1 MELKNAVC
9 IVTGS
14 ASGIGA
20 ASAVLLAAKG
30 ARVVVN
36 YSKSEDAARATQKAC
51 AAAGADTLLIKA
63 DVAQDAD
70 CRRLAQAAIDK
81 WGRID
86 ALVNN
91 AGATKFADH
100 GDLEAL
106 SAEDFQRIYSVNVVG
121 SYQMVRA
128 CAPAMKQGGR
138 GAVVNVSS
146 IAGKNGMGSSIAYAA
161 SKGALNTLT
170 MSLARV
176 LGPEIRVNAVC
187 PGMVDTK
194 WLREG
199 YGARYA
205 AIEARYRQGTPLGR
219 PGTPE
224 EVAAV
229 IVWLIEGADLIT
241 GDTIMVDSGMH
252 LGLIPTNRTAHAKS

>member
-20 ASAVLLAAKG
+20 ASAIMLAGKG

-36 YSKSEDAARATQKAC
+36 YSKSEEAARATLKAC
-51 AAAGADTLLIKA
+51 EAAGGEALLVKA

-70 CRRLAQAAIDK
+70 CRRLAQAALDQ

-91 AGATKFADH
+91 AGVTKFADH
-100 GDLEAL
+100 AKLDAL
-106 SAEDFQRIYSVNVVG
+106 SAEDFLRIYSVNVVG
-121 SYQMVRA
+121 AFQMVRA
-128 CAPAMKQGGR
+128 CAPAMKKGGC

-146 IAGKNGMGSSIAYAA
+146 IAGKNGMGSSMAYAA

-199 YGARYA
+199 YGPRYA

-219 PGTPE
+219 PGKPE

-229 IVWLIEGADLIT
+229 VVWLIEGADLVT
-241 GDTIMVDSGMH
+241 GDIIMVDSGMH
-252 LGLIPTNRTAHAKS
+252 MGLIPPKL

>member
-20 ASAVLLAAKG
+20 ASAIMLAGKG

-36 YSKSEDAARATQKAC
+36 YSKSEDAARATQRAC
-51 AAAGADTLLIKA
+51 AAAGAQFGGEALLVQA

-70 CRRLAQAAIDK
+70 CRRLAQAALDK

-86 ALVNN
+86 ALINN
-91 AGATKFADH
+91 AGATKFANH
-100 GDLEAL
+100 ADLDAL
-106 SAEDFQRIYSVNVVG
+106 SAEDFLRIYSVNVVG
-121 SYQMVRA
+121 AYQMVRA

-161 SKGALNTLT
+161 SKGALNTMT

-199 YGARYA
+199 YGPRYA
-205 AIEARYRQGTPLGR
+205 AIEARYRQGTALGR
-219 PGTPE
+219 PATPE
-224 EVAAV
+224 DIAAV

-252 LGLIPTNRTAHAKS
+252 MGLIPPKL

>member
-1 MELKNAVC
+1 MDLKNAVC

-20 ASAVLLAAKG
+20 ASAVMLAARG

-36 YSKSEDAARATQKAC
+36 YSKSEAAARATQKAC
-51 AAAGADTLLIKA
+51 EAAGAQVGGEALLVKA

-70 CRRLAQAAIDK
+70 CRRLAQAALDQ

-100 GDLEAL
+100 ANLDAL
-106 SAEDFQRIYSVNVVG
+106 SAEDFQHIYSVNVVG
-121 SYQMVRA
+121 TYQMVRA
-128 CAPAMKQGGR
+128 CAPAMKKSGR

-146 IAGKNGMGSSIAYAA
+146 VAGKNGMGSSMAYAA

-187 PGMVDTK
+187 PGLIDTK
-194 WLREG
+194 WVREG
-199 YGARYA
+199 YGPRFA
-205 AIEARYRQGTPLGR
+205 AMEARYRQGTALGRLGR
-219 PGTPE
+219 PD

-241 GDTIMVDSGMH
+241 GDTIMVDSGIHM
-252 LGLIPTNRTAHAKS
+252 GLIPRKV

>member
-20 ASAVLLAAKG
+20 ASAIMLAGRG

-36 YSKSEDAARATQKAC
+36 YSKSEDAARATLKAC
-51 AAAGADTLLIKA
+51 EAAGGETLLVKA

-70 CRRLAQAAIDK
+70 CRRLAQSALDR

-100 GDLEAL
+100 GNLDAL

-121 SYQMVRA
+121 TYQMVRA
-128 CAPAMKQGGR
+128 CAPAMKKGGH

-146 IAGKNGMGSSIAYAA
+146 VAGKNGMGSSMAYAA

-170 MSLARV
+170 MSLARS

-187 PGMVDTK
+187 PGVIDTK
-194 WLREG
+194 WVRDG
-199 YGARYA
+199 YGPRFA
-205 AIEARYRQGTPLGR
+205 AMEARYRQGTALGR
-219 PGTPE
+219 LGKPE
-224 EVAAV
+224 EVAGV
-229 IVWLIEGADLIT
+229 IVWLIESADLIT
-241 GDTIMVDSGMH
+241 GDTIMVDSGIHM
-252 LGLIPTNRTAHAKS
+252 GLIPRKV

>member
-20 ASAVLLAAKG
+20 ASAVMLAGKG

-51 AAAGADTLLIKA
+51 TDAGGEALLVRADIAEDAA
-63 DVAQDAD
+63 
-70 CRRLAQAAIDK
+70 CRRLAQAALER

-91 AGATKFADH
+91 AGATKFANH
-100 GDLEAL
+100 ADLDAL
-106 SAEDFQRIYSVNVVG
+106 AAEDFQRIYAVNVIG
-121 SYQMVRA
+121 TYQMVRA
-128 CAPAMKQGGR
+128 CAPALKKSGR

-199 YGARYA
+199 YGPRYA

-252 LGLIPTNRTAHAKS
+252 MGLIPPKL

>member
-9 IVTGS
+9 IVSGS

-20 ASAVLLAAKG
+20 ATAIMLAGRG
-30 ARVVVN
+30 AHVVIN
-36 YSKSEDAARATQKAC
+36 YSKSEEAARATLAAC
-51 AAAGADTLLIKA
+51 EAAGGQALLVKA

-70 CRRLAQAAIDK
+70 CRRMAQAALDK

-91 AGATKFADH
+91 AGTTKFANH
-100 GDLEAL
+100 ADLEAL
-106 SAEDFQRIYSVNVVG
+106 SAEDFLHIYSVNVVG
-121 SYQMVRA
+121 AYQMTRA
-128 CAPAMKQGGR
+128 CAAAMKKGGR

-161 SKGALNTLT
+161 SKGALNTMT

-187 PGMVDTK
+187 PGMVDSK

-205 AIEARYRQGTPLGR
+205 AIEARYRNGTPLGR

-224 EVAAV
+224 DVARV

-241 GDTIMVDSGMH
+241 GDTIMIDSGMH
-252 LGLIPTNRTAHAKS
+252 MGMIPPKL

>member
-20 ASAVLLAAKG
+20 ASAIMLAGKG
-30 ARVVVN
+30 ARVLVN
-36 YSKSEDAARATQKAC
+36 YSKSEEAARATLKAC
-51 AAAGADTLLIKA
+51 ADAGADTLLVKA

-70 CRRLAQAAIDK
+70 CRRLAQAALDK

-91 AGATKFADH
+91 AGVTKFASH
-100 GDLEAL
+100 SDLDAL
-106 SAEDFQRIYSVNVVG
+106 SAEDFQRIYAVNVVG

-128 CAPAMKQGGR
+128 CAPAMKKGGR

-161 SKGALNTLT
+161 SKGALNTMT

-199 YGARYA
+199 YGPRYA
-205 AIEARYRQGTPLGR
+205 AIEARYRQGTALGR
-219 PGTPE
+219 PATPE
-224 EVAAV
+224 DVAGV
-229 IVWLIEGADLIT
+229 IVWLIEGADLVT

-252 LGLIPTNRTAHAKS
+252 MGLNPSK

>member
-20 ASAVLLAAKG
+20 ASAILLAGKG

-36 YSKSEDAARATQKAC
+36 YSKSADAARATVAAC
-51 AAAGADTLLIKA
+51 EAAGAETLLIKA

-199 YGARYA
+199 YGPRYA

-252 LGLIPTNRTAHAKS
+252 LGLIQRKA

>member
-20 ASAVLLAAKG
+20 ASAIMLASKG

-36 YSKSEDAARATQKAC
+36 YSKSEDAARATLKAC
-51 AAAGADTLLIKA
+51 EAAGAQVGGEALLVKA
-63 DVAQDAD
+63 DVAHDAD
-70 CRRLAQAAIDK
+70 CRRLAQSALDRC
-81 WGRID
+81 GRID

-100 GDLEAL
+100 GNLDAL
-106 SAEDFQRIYSVNVVG
+106 SAEDFQRIYAVNVVG
-121 SYQMVRA
+121 TYQMVRA
-128 CAPAMKQGGR
+128 CAPAMKKSGR
-138 GAVVNVSS
+138 GAIVNVSS
-146 IAGKNGMGSSIAYAA
+146 VAGKNGMGSSMAYAA

-170 MSLARV
+170 LSLARS

-187 PGMVDTK
+187 PGLIDTK
-194 WLREG
+194 WVRDG
-199 YGARYA
+199 YGPRFA
-205 AIEARYRQGTPLGR
+205 AMEARYRQGTALGR
-219 PGTPE
+219 LGKPE
-224 EVAAV
+224 EVAGV

-241 GDTIMVDSGMH
+241 GDTIMVDSGIHM
-252 LGLIPTNRTAHAKS
+252 GLIPPKV

>member
-36 YSKSEDAARATQKAC
+36 YSKSEAAARAT
-51 AAAGADTLLIKA
+51 AAACTAAGGEALLVQA
-63 DVAQDAD
+63 DVAEDSD
-70 CRRLAQAAIDK
+70 CRRLAQAALDQ

-91 AGATKFADH
+91 AGATKFANH
-100 GDLEAL
+100 ADLDAL
-106 SAEDFQRIYSVNVVG
+106 SAADFQRIYAVNVVG

-194 WLREG
+194 WLRVG
-199 YGARYA
+199 YGSRYA

-252 LGLIPTNRTAHAKS
+252 MGLIPPKL

>member
-20 ASAVLLAAKG
+20 ASAIMLAGRG

-36 YSKSEDAARATQKAC
+36 YSKSEDAARATLKAC
-51 AAAGADTLLIKA
+51 EAAGAQVGGEALLLKA

-70 CRRLAQAAIDK
+70 CRRLAQSALDR

-100 GDLEAL
+100 ANLDAL

-121 SYQMVRA
+121 TYQMVRA
-128 CAPAMKQGGR
+128 CAPAMKKSGH

-146 IAGKNGMGSSIAYAA
+146 VAGKNGMGSSMAYAA

-170 MSLARV
+170 MSLARA

-187 PGMVDTK
+187 PGLIDTR
-194 WLREG
+194 WVRDG
-199 YGARYA
+199 YGPRFA
-205 AIEARYRQGTPLGR
+205 AMEARYRQGTALGR
-219 PGTPE
+219 LGKPE
-224 EVAAV
+224 EVAGV

-241 GDTIMVDSGMH
+241 GDTIMVDSGIHM
-252 LGLIPTNRTAHAKS
+252 GLIPPKV

>member
-20 ASAVLLAAKG
+20 ASAIMLAGRG

-36 YSKSEDAARATQKAC
+36 YSKSEDAARATLKAC
-51 AAAGADTLLIKA
+51 EAAGGETLLVKA

-70 CRRLAQAAIDK
+70 CRRLAQSALDR

-100 GDLEAL
+100 GNLDAL

-121 SYQMVRA
+121 TYQMVRA
-128 CAPAMKQGGR
+128 CAPAMKKGGH

-146 IAGKNGMGSSIAYAA
+146 VAGKNGMGSSMAYAA
-161 SKGALNTLT
+161 SKGALNTLP
-170 MSLARV
+170 MSLARS

-187 PGMVDTK
+187 PGVIDTK
-194 WLREG
+194 WVRDG
-199 YGARYA
+199 YGPRFA
-205 AIEARYRQGTPLGR
+205 AMEARYRQGTALGR
-219 PGTPE
+219 LGKPE
-224 EVAAV
+224 EVAGV
-229 IVWLIEGADLIT
+229 IVWLIESADLIT
-241 GDTIMVDSGMH
+241 GDTIMVDSGIHM
-252 LGLIPTNRTAHAKS
+252 GLIPRKV

>member
-1 MELKNAVC
+1 MELNNAVC

-20 ASAVLLAAKG
+20 ASAVMLAGRG

-36 YSKSEDAARATQKAC
+36 YSKSEEAARATLAAC
-51 AAAGADTLLIKA
+51 EAAGGEALLVRA

-70 CRRLAQAAIDK
+70 CRRLAQAALDK

-91 AGATKFADH
+91 AGATKFANH
-100 GDLEAL
+100 ADLEAL
-106 SAEDFQRIYSVNVVG
+106 SAVDFLHIYSVNVVG
-121 SYQMVRA
+121 SYQMTRA
-128 CAPAMKQGGR
+128 CAAAMKKGGR

-146 IAGKNGMGSSIAYAA
+146 IAGKNGMGSSMAYAA
-161 SKGALNTLT
+161 SKGALNTMT

-199 YGARYA
+199 YGPRYA
-205 AIEARYRQGTPLGR
+205 AIEARYRSGTPLGR

-229 IVWLIEGADLIT
+229 IVWLIEGAELIT

-252 LGLIPTNRTAHAKS
+252 MGLIPPKL

>member
-20 ASAVLLAAKG
+20 ATAILLAGRG

-36 YSKSEDAARATQKAC
+36 YSKSEDAARETLAAC
-51 AAAGADTLLIKA
+51 EAAGAQFGGGALLVKA
-63 DVAQDAD
+63 NVAEDAD
-70 CRRLAQAAIDK
+70 CRLLAQAALDK
-81 WGRID
+81 WGSID

-91 AGATKFADH
+91 AGATKFANH
-100 GDLEAL
+100 ADLEAL
-106 SAEDFQRIYSVNVVG
+106 SGEDFLGIYAVNVVG

-128 CAPAMKQGGR
+128 CAPAMKNGGR

-146 IAGKNGMGSSIAYAA
+146 IAGKNGMGSSMAYAA
-161 SKGALNTLT
+161 SKGALNTMT

-199 YGARYA
+199 YGSRYA
-205 AIEARYRQGTPLGR
+205 AIEARYRNGTPLGR

-229 IVWLIEGADLIT
+229 IAWLIEGADLVT
-241 GDTIMVDSGMH
+241 GETIMVDSGMH
-252 LGLIPTNRTAHAKS
+252 MGLIPPKL

>member
-1 MELKNAVC
+1 MELRNAVC

-20 ASAVLLAAKG
+20 ASAILLAGRG
-30 ARVVVN
+30 ARVVIN
-36 YSKSEDAARATQKAC
+36 YSKSEEAARTTEKAC
-51 AAAGADTLLIKA
+51 AAAGGETLLVKA
-63 DVAQDAD
+63 DVAGDAD
-70 CRRLAQAAIDK
+70 CRRLAQAALDQ

-100 GDLEAL
+100 ADLDAL
-106 SAEDFQRIYSVNVVG
+106 CAEDFQRIYAVNVVG

-128 CAPAMKQGGR
+128 CAPAMKKGGR
-138 GAVVNVSS
+138 GAIVNVSS

-170 MSLARV
+170 LSLARV

-187 PGMVDTK
+187 PGMVDSR
-194 WLREG
+194 WLRDG

-205 AIEARYRQGTPLGR
+205 AIETRYREGSALRR

-229 IVWLIEGADLIT
+229 IVWLIEGADLVT

-252 LGLIPTNRTAHAKS
+252 MGLIPRKA

>member
-1 MELKNAVC
+1 MDLKNAVC

-20 ASAVLLAAKG
+20 ASAVLLAGKG

-36 YSKSEDAARATQKAC
+36 YSKSEGAARETLGAC
-51 AAAGADTLLIKA
+51 EAAGAQLGGEALLVKA

-70 CRRLAQAAIDK
+70 CRSLAQAALDR

-91 AGATKFADH
+91 AGATKFANH
-100 GDLEAL
+100 ADLDAL

-121 SYQMVRA
+121 AYQMVRA
-128 CAPAMKQGGR
+128 CAPAMKKNGR

-146 IAGKNGMGSSIAYAA
+146 VAGKNGMGSSIAYAA

-170 MSLARV
+170 LSLARV

-187 PGMVDTK
+187 PGLIDTK
-194 WLREG
+194 WVRDG
-199 YGARYA
+199 YGARFA
-205 AIEARYRQGTPLGR
+205 AMEARYRQGTALGR
-219 PGTPE
+219 LGKPE

-229 IVWLIEGADLIT
+229 IVWLIEGADLMT
-241 GDTIMVDSGMH
+241 GDTIMVDSGIHM
-252 LGLIPTNRTAHAKS
+252 GLIPPKL

>member
-20 ASAVLLAAKG
+20 ATAVMLAGRG
-30 ARVVVN
+30 ARVVIN
-36 YSKSEDAARATQKAC
+36 YSKSEDAARATQAAC
-51 AAAGADTLLIKA
+51 AAAGAETLLVKA
-63 DVAQDAD
+63 DVSADAD
-70 CRRLAQAAIDK
+70 CRGLAQAAMEK

-91 AGATKFADH
+91 AGATKFANH
-100 GDLEAL
+100 ADLEAL
-106 SAEDFQRIYSVNVVG
+106 SAEDFQRIYAVNVIG
-121 SYQMVRA
+121 TYQMVRA

-146 IAGKNGMGSSIAYAA
+146 IAGKNGMGSSMAYAA

-187 PGMVDTK
+187 PGMVDSK

-199 YGARYA
+199 YGPRYA
-205 AIEARYRQGTPLGR
+205 AIEARYRSGTPLGR

-252 LGLIPTNRTAHAKS
+252 MGLIPPKL

>member
-20 ASAVLLAAKG
+20 ASAIMLAGRG

-36 YSKSEDAARATQKAC
+36 YSKSEDAARATLKAC
-51 AAAGADTLLIKA
+51 EAAGAQVGGEALLVKA

-70 CRRLAQAAIDK
+70 CRRLAQAALDQ

-100 GDLEAL
+100 GNLDAL
-106 SAEDFQRIYSVNVVG
+106 SAEDFQHIYSVNVVG
-121 SYQMVRA
+121 TYQMVRA
-128 CAPAMKQGGR
+128 CAPAMKKNGC
-138 GAVVNVSS
+138 GAIVNVSS
-146 IAGKNGMGSSIAYAA
+146 VAGKNGMGSSMAYAA

-170 MSLARV
+170 MSLARS

-187 PGMVDTK
+187 PGLIDTK
-194 WLREG
+194 WVRDG
-199 YGARYA
+199 YGPRFA
-205 AIEARYRQGTPLGR
+205 AMEARYRQGTALGR
-219 PGTPE
+219 LGKSE

-241 GDTIMVDSGMH
+241 GDTIMVDSGIHM
-252 LGLIPTNRTAHAKS
+252 GLIPPKV

>member
-9 IVTGS
+9 IVSGS

-20 ASAVLLAAKG
+20 ASAILLASKG

-36 YSKSEDAARATQKAC
+36 YSKSEDAARETRDAC
-51 AAAGADTLLIKA
+51 VAAGGEALLVKA

-70 CRRLAQAAIDK
+70 CRRLAQAALDK

-100 GDLEAL
+100 ANLDAL
-106 SAEDFQRIYSVNVVG
+106 SAEDFQRIYAVNVVG
-121 SYQMVRA
+121 AYQMVRA
-128 CAPAMKQGGR
+128 CAPAMKKSGR
-138 GAVVNVSS
+138 AAVVNVSS
-146 IAGKNGMGSSIAYAA
+146 IAGKNGMGSSMAYAA
-161 SKGALNTLT
+161 SKGALNTMT

-187 PGMVDTK
+187 PGMVDTR

-199 YGARYA
+199 YGPRYA
-205 AIEARYRQGTPLGR
+205 AIEARYREGTPLGR

-252 LGLIPTNRTAHAKS
+252 MGLIPRKV

>member
-1 MELKNAVC
+1 MDLKNAVC

-20 ASAVLLAAKG
+20 ASAIMLAGRG

-36 YSKSEDAARATQKAC
+36 YSKSEEAARATQKAC
-51 AAAGADTLLIKA
+51 AGAGAEALLVKA

-70 CRRLAQAAIDK
+70 CRRLAQAALDK

-91 AGATKFADH
+91 AGVTKFANH
-100 GDLEAL
+100 ADLDAL
-106 SAEDFQRIYSVNVVG
+106 SAEDFQRVYAVNVVG
-121 SYQMVRA
+121 TYQMVRA
-128 CAPAMKQGGR
+128 CAPAMKRSGR
-138 GAVVNVSS
+138 AAVVNVSS
-146 IAGKNGMGSSIAYAA
+146 VAGKNGMGSSMAYAA

-187 PGMVDTK
+187 PGLIDTK
-194 WLREG
+194 WVRDG
-199 YGARYA
+199 YGPRFA
-205 AIEARYRQGTPLGR
+205 AMEARYREGTALGR
-219 PGTPE
+219 MGKPE

-241 GDTIMVDSGMH
+241 GETIMVDSGIHM
-252 LGLIPTNRTAHAKS
+252 GLIPPKL

>member
-20 ASAVLLAAKG
+20 ASAILLAGRG
-30 ARVVVN
+30 ARVVIN
-36 YSKSEDAARATQKAC
+36 YRKSGDAARATLKAC
-51 AAAGADTLLIKA
+51 EDAGAQFGGEALLVQA

-70 CRRLAQAAIDK
+70 CRRMAQMALEK

-86 ALVNN
+86 ALINN

-100 GDLEAL
+100 ANLDAL
-106 SAEDFQRIYSVNVVG
+106 SAEDFLRIYSVNVVG

-128 CAPAMKQGGR
+128 CAPALKKSGR

-170 MSLARV
+170 LSLARV

-199 YGARYA
+199 YGLRFA
-205 AIEARYRQGTPLGR
+205 AMEARYRQGTPLGR

-252 LGLIPTNRTAHAKS
+252 MGLIPPKL

>member
-20 ASAVLLAAKG
+20 ASAIMLAGRG

-36 YSKSEDAARATQKAC
+36 YSKSEDAARATLKAC
-51 AAAGADTLLIKA
+51 AATGAEALLVKA

-70 CRRLAQAAIDK
+70 CRRLAQSALDR

-100 GDLEAL
+100 ANLDAL

-121 SYQMVRA
+121 TYQMVRA
-128 CAPAMKQGGR
+128 CAPAMKQNGR

-146 IAGKNGMGSSIAYAA
+146 IAGKNGMGSSMAYAA

-170 MSLARV
+170 MSLARS

-194 WLREG
+194 WLRDG
-199 YGARYA
+199 YGPRYA

-219 PGTPE
+219 PGKPE

-229 IVWLIEGADLIT
+229 IVWLIEGADLMT
-241 GDTIMVDSGMH
+241 GDLISVDSGMH
-252 LGLIPTNRTAHAKS
+252 MGLIPPRI

>member
-20 ASAVLLAAKG
+20 ASAIMLAGKG

-36 YSKSEDAARATQKAC
+36 YSKSEDAARATLKAC
-51 AAAGADTLLIKA
+51 EAAGGEALLVKA

-70 CRRLAQAAIDK
+70 CRRLAQAALDQ

-100 GDLEAL
+100 ANLDAL
-106 SAEDFQRIYSVNVVG
+106 SAEDFLRIYSVNVVG
-121 SYQMVRA
+121 AYQMVRA
-128 CAPAMKQGGR
+128 CAAAMKKSGH

-161 SKGALNTLT
+161 SKGALNTMT

-199 YGARYA
+199 YGPRYA
-205 AIEARYRQGTPLGR
+205 AIEARYREGTPLGR
-219 PGTPE
+219 PAKPE
-224 EVAAV
+224 DVAGV
-229 IVWLIEGADLIT
+229 IVWLIEGADLLT

-252 LGLIPTNRTAHAKS
+252 MGLIPRKL